1 MEKFSLW
8 YDKKESILNEEV
20 SPELFSAITNPAKH
34 KEVMDI
40 INQHPDLLPKLEKLK
55 QENPKMFDSSVS
67 NFNSNSVNIR
77 HIQKLADGKPLTW
90 YDWM

>member
-1 MEKFSLW
+1 MEKFSFW
-8 YDKKESILNEEV
+8 YDRQESMLNENA

-40 INQHPDLLPKLEKLK
+40 VNQHPDLLPKLEKFK
-55 QENPKMFDSSVS
+55 QENPKVFDSSVS